1 MKLKVC
7 GMKKLEQLQTLESLG
22 VDFAGLIFYEKSKRF
37 IGEELKDK
45 AGEIGNLKIEKV
57 GVFVNAGIETIKAKT
72 KDYGLNHIQLHG
84 DENPGFCKEVK
95 EFASVIKAIRIA
107 SGIIMEDKL
116 DQYADGC
123 DYFLFDT
130 ESKQYGGTGKQFDW
144 DILNS
149 VNIQKPFFLSGGIG
163 LEDISK
169 VKSFAHPML
178 FAIDINSKFE
188 TSFGVKDLKQVEIFL
203 KSLK

>member
-57 GVFVNAGIETIKAKT
+57 GVFVNADIETIKAKT

-84 DENPGFCKEVK
+84 DENPGFCKD
-95 EFASVIKAIRIA
+95 R
-107 SGIIMEDKL
+107 L
-116 DQYADGC
+116 DQYADAC

-163 LEDISK
+163 LEDIGK